1 MEQWPEGEVLWKSC
15 ERGEG
20 GWEGSL
26 GGGRSVPVQ
35 RHLVGVQMCCHFTQ
49 EPLKGDFYSSGSS
62 SPAIF
67 MNKCLCT
74 SLCFSVGSVA
84 LGGKS

>member
-1 MEQWPEGEVLWKSC
+1 MRVRQ
-15 ERGEG
+15 
-20 GWEGSL
+20 
-26 GGGRSVPVQ
+26 
-35 RHLVGVQMCCHFTQ
+35 HLVGVQMCCHFTQ
-49 EPLKGDFYSSGSS
+49 EPLKGDCYRNGFS

-67 MNKCLCT
+67 INKCLST